1 MIIKTR
7 NSYIEYGHH
16 GMHALLRMSCIVMF
30 PPTEIPK
37 EIDTSHRS
45 SSQKGW
51 AESERK
57 ERLCL
62 WRTEARSQG
71 KFSGC
76 VAQIQAANNAHAEG
90 RPTGDCGCAYWQRI
104 WDRHHPLELR
114 GPKTQI
120 CPKISKLKTKFYL
133 YEMPLVASLTR
144 VKW

>member
-51 AESERK
+51 AEAERE

-62 WRTEARSQG
+62 CRTEARSQG

-90 RPTGDCGCAYWQRI
+90 RPTAAAHIGKGFGTDTIRYSSEVR
-104 WDRHHPLELR
+104 RR
-114 GPKTQI
+114 KYV
-120 CPKISKLKTKFYL
+120 LKY
-133 YEMPLVASLTR
+133 PN
-144 VKW
+144 